1 MILPATPS
9 SPIPTRSMALRA
21 GQASPKAAAARR
33 SQPCPCR
40 HRRSHGY
47 ILLELLLA
55 LIIFMIAVAGMAGS
69 LRMAMQTANIL
80 SRENDVRIG
89 MRSFLEEVR
98 RKPLT
103 EMNQSFTDPRLGITF
118 TSQTEETRDI
128 KDRNGTILR
137 NLYKLRV
144 ATTYEAGGEMREEAV
159 EAFVYKT
166 QEERTR

>member
-1 MILPATPS
+1 
-9 SPIPTRSMALRA
+9 
-21 GQASPKAAAARR
+21 
-33 SQPCPCR
+33 
-40 HRRSHGY
+40 
-47 ILLELLLA
+47 
-55 LIIFMIAVAGMAGS
+55 
-69 LRMAMQTANIL
+69 MQTANIL

-159 EAFVYKT
+159 EVFVYKT